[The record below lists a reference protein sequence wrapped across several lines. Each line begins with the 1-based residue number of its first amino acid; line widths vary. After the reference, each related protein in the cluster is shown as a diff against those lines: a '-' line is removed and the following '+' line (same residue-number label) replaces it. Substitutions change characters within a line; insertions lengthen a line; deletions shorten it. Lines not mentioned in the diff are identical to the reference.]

1 MPVASGRMEL
11 WRRLALLL
19 GVLVGVGLF
28 FYVAPEMVS
37 VRAVNWEQEQADELR
52 PYSGFVTQEERR
64 LGQLPLAEYIRE
76 KTGGRVAPLDYQQW
90 GVFFR
95 QVQLASS
102 GRYDDSTYGDRV
114 SEKDKDDF
122 WKPTGLV
129 WVYFKPGELSFA
141 EWGLLPVD
149 GDQLYVS
156 TTAGGKTAYL
166 LLYYQDYHASLNA
179 FSNPYRSAPGW
190 LYHPYR
196 NAGIGVIAF
205 GLLLYIFLP
214 RRRSRP
220 EDIAYSRG
228 SMLAGD
234 VAAVILLLPFYV
246 LPFIISGGTVQAFTA
261 MWPITLAMWLL
272 AFLSVALLYY
282 NAWNSSYRIEL
293 TPGALHLVTFKGVRE
308 CRFDE
313 ITAANIVSLRN
324 PGWFRKLFLAV
335 ALLSLFSGRGG
346 SLQPAGSALLAE
358 SAAYSGLEIQ
368 AGGGK
373 PLYIWFS
380 DQRGAVI
387 IPNFERVLQAIE
399 AAGVR
404 INQEPREIEGFSMFM

>member
-1 MPVASGRMEL
+1 MDL

-19 GVLVGVGLF
+19 GVLAGVGLF

-37 VRAVNWEQEQADELR
+37 VRAVDWEQQQADELR
-52 PYSGFVTQEERR
+52 PYSGYVTQEERR
-64 LGQLPLAEYIRE
+64 LSQLPLAEYIRE
-76 KTGGRVAPLDYQQW
+76 KTGGRVASLDYQQW
-90 GVFFR
+90 GVFFQ

-102 GRYDDSTYGDRV
+102 GRYDDSIYGGRV
-114 SEKDKDDF
+114 SEEDKDDF
-122 WKPTGLV
+122 WKPTGPV
-129 WVYFKPGELSFA
+129 WVYFKPEELPFA
-141 EWGLLPVD
+141 EWGLLPAD

-166 LLYYQDYHASLNA
+166 LVYYQDYNASLNA
-179 FSNPYRSAPGW
+179 FSNPYRAAPGW

-196 NAGIGVIAF
+196 GIGIGVIAL

-214 RRRSRP
+214 RRQSRP
-220 EDIAYSRG
+220 EDLAYSQG

-234 VAAVILLLPFYV
+234 VAALILLLPFYL
-246 LPFIISGGTVQAFTA
+246 LPFIISGGTAQVFTA
-261 MWPITLAMWLL
+261 MWPITLAMWIL
-272 AFLSVALLYY
+272 AFLSVVLLYY

-293 TPGALHLVTFKGVRE
+293 TPEALRLVTFKSIRE
-308 CRFDE
+308 RRFDE
-313 ITAANIVSLRN
+313 IAAANIVSLRN
-324 PGWFRKLFLAV
+324 PGWFRKLFMAV
-335 ALLSLFSGRGG
+335 ALLSLFGGRGG
-346 SLQPAGSALLAE
+346 SLQPVGSALLAA
-358 SAAYSGLEIQ
+358 SAAYSGLEIH
-368 AGGGK
+368 AGGEK

-387 IPNFERVLQAIE
+387 IPNFDRLLRAIE